1 MNSLAPHIPFRP
13 LASSNRELT
22 HVSACIRQFVQTRFL
37 SSSLLLTRVPFT
49 ASPTD
54 PHIPILTSK
63 NLPTATRTILFF
75 GEESQDL
82 GIFAYR
88 TIGQKS
94 NAAGSALDF
103 VSVIQSSKDSPGIII
118 ANMGQ
123 LLWYRRG
130 RRAVTRMSWSALPR
144 KSGVADPMRI
154 NPVKNRVPGNEDM
167 AAHVKYVFEKV
178 VPKMVNP
185 SAKLDIIGVGD
196 GALEV
201 VAYLQTEWAKWK
213 ERVQAIAVGTGYAWA
228 SGEIHD
234 AEFAKFW
241 GAVSFLLSPFSPP
254 PPKLQWSLHYVP
266 YIYNVPPT
274 PTLLLKTL

>member
-1 MNSLAPHIPFRP
+1 M
-13 LASSNRELT
+13 E
-22 HVSACIRQFVQTRFL
+22 TRLL
-37 SSSLLLTRVPFT
+37 SSINLTSVPFT

-54 PHIPILTSK
+54 PHIPILTSR

-88 TIGQKS
+88 IIGQES

-103 VSVIQSSKDSPGIII
+103 VKAIQSSKDNPGLII

-123 LLWYRRG
+123 LIWYRRG

-144 KSGVADPMRI
+144 KSGISECMRVD
-154 NPVKNRVPGNEDM
+154 PVKNRVPGNEDM
-167 AAHVKYVFEKV
+167 AAHVKYVFEEV

-185 SAKLDIIGVGD
+185 NSKLDIIGLGD
-196 GALEV
+196 GASEA
-201 VAYLQTEWAKWK
+201 VAYLQTEWTRWK
-213 ERVQAIAVGTGYAWA
+213 GRVEAIAVGSGYLWA
-228 SGEIHD
+228 NGEVHD

-241 GAVSFLLSPFSPP
+241 GEVSF
-254 PPKLQWSLHYVP
+254 
-266 YIYNVPPT
+266 PT
-274 PTLLLKTL
+274 